1 METKS
6 CNLCNIDLPITSFN
20 KSLSNKGGLK
30 TRCKSCQR
38 IENKKY
44 DESKLG
50 LLEYY
55 IVYYIP
61 NEHYVGI
68 TNQPKARMK
77 HHEKNGKNID
87 GWRVLFCSSDRHQAR
102 LIENRFHDM
111 GFEGLNINC

>member
-1 METKS
+1 MDNKI
-6 CNLCNIDLPITSFN
+6 CNLCNISLPISEFN
-20 KSLSNKGGLK
+20 KSLKNKEGLK
-30 TRCKSCQR
+30 TRCKKCQR

-44 DESKLG
+44 DGAKLG
-50 LLEYY
+50 LLDYY

-77 HHEKNGKNID
+77 HHEKSGKNIED
-87 GWRVLFCSSDRHQAR
+87 WRVLFCTHDRHEAR
-102 LIENRFHDM
+102 LIENRFHDI